1 MNNKTQHNGIRNT
14 EYERRL
20 KGQALTELALVMSF
34 LMFIIFLLW
43 GFSMYLTEYSI
54 TKYAG
59 FMAARSYQVFG
70 NADAIERSNGKR
82 YQEVA
87 KDILARSMPY
97 LDREDVDVYVDS
109 YAFSS
114 RPQFLKKEEE
124 WKRYMK
130 LYKMATTGID
140 YANKTNPRFGIL
152 KIGYK
157 RGRVPFLYDENDERL
172 LGSQKVLVPYRLE
185 ERLDAHK

>member
-1 MNNKTQHNGIRNT
+1 MNHKTQHNGIRNT

-34 LMFIIFLLW
+34 LMFVIFLIW

-70 NADAIERSNGKR
+70 NEQAIENRNDKR
-82 YQEVA
+82 YQEVG
-87 KDILARSMPY
+87 KDILLRSMPY
-97 LDREDVDVYVDS
+97 LKREDVKVYVDS
-109 YAFSS
+109 YAFNRS
-114 RPQFLKKEEE
+114 PGFLNRVEE
-124 WKRYMK
+124 WQKYMRFFK
-130 LYKMATTGID
+130 LNSANTN
-140 YANKTNPRFGIL
+140 YAEKENPRFGIL

-157 RGRVPFLYDENDERL
+157 RGHFPFLYDENEEDIL
-172 LGSQKVLVPYRLE
+172 ASQKALVPYRLE
-185 ERLDAHK
+185 ERLDAHE